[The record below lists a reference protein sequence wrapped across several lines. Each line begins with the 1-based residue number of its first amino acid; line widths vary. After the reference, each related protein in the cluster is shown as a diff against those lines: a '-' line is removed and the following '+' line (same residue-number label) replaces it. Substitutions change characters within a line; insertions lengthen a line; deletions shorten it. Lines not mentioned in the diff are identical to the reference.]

1 MINLLP
7 PEDKRAR
14 LREFHLR
21 FAVVGLSLTSG
32 AVLIAN
38 VFMVPW
44 FVAARAEVSVAQSE
58 VSARGLEETPKTD
71 NARALLGETNKTIA
85 LLKTRLDE
93 KPPTYYVKE
102 VLKPRTPAIQISSFA
117 FSRTLGQSA
126 RFVVAGVA
134 ETRSSLLAYRDAL
147 KALPTFTEVTL
158 PLGDLAKSVDVS
170 FTLTLVP
177 ALESSTVPAS
187 QSTASPEQEAESG
200 T

>member
-21 FAVVGLSLTSG
+21 LVVVGLSLTSC

-38 VFMVPW
+38 AFVVPW
-44 FVAARAEVSVAQSE
+44 FVAARAEVSAAQSE
-58 VSARGLEETPKTD
+58 ASARGLGKTTETD
-71 NARALLGETNKTIA
+71 NARAVLTETNKSIA

-93 KPPTYYVKE
+93 KPPTYFIQE
-102 VLKPRTPAIQISSFA
+102 VLKPRTSAITISSIA
-117 FSRTLGQSA
+117 FSRTFGQPA

-134 ETRSSLLAYRDAL
+134 EKRSDLVAYRDAL

-158 PLGDLAKSVDVS
+158 PFADLAKSVDVS
-170 FTLTLVP
+170 FTLTLIP
-177 ALESSTVPAS
+177 ALESPTVSTP
-187 QSTASPEQEAESG
+187 QTTASPEQEGEPNV
-200 T
+200 